1 MSTDT
6 KLKEIIGAQEEIFVR
21 RQPRSKRL
29 AKQAKNHLT
38 GGVTSSWQITAP
50 QPVWLSH
57 GLGSKV
63 WDVDGNE
70 YVDLHGGYGAAL
82 AGHAHPA
89 IAKAITSQAGLGT
102 HFAQPTPDAIAVA
115 TELASRFGLPKWRFA
130 NSGTEAT
137 MDAVHL
143 MRSITGR
150 DLIIKIE
157 GCYHGHHDSV
167 QVSVAPDPDVAGPRN
182 KPNSAPAST
191 GIPRAIT
198 DLTLI
203 ATFNDLDSVA
213 RLLDEHGDRVAGM
226 IIEPVMM
233 NAGIIKPEP
242 GYLGAL
248 QALLREHRALL
259 TFDEVK
265 TGLTVGPGGVT
276 RKENVQPDLITLAKS
291 LGGGVAVAAIGGTA
305 DVMDHVA
312 TGGYEMVGTFNG
324 NPLAMAATRAM
335 LTEVATPEAY
345 EKIEKLRQRAASG
358 IQKAIADNGLTAHV
372 VTAGA
377 KGCLVFSAEPV
388 ENYRGFL
395 GVDDRYS
402 HAHWLYQHNGGVFLP
417 PWGKIE
423 QWLISVQHDEAD
435 IDRLIENFAVFAQAV
450 SPKAARTDAARTD
463 AARTDAART
472 DAARTDAARTD
483 AARTGDLTDGAPE
496 RRLARPRRPQKADP
510 RVLPEPHRGRRP
522 RRPRRRP
529 AARRVRLRPGRH
541 RHRPAAAPEQP
552 GQMARPGYPL
562 NRTGNCS
569 WIPAVRHGRSAAG
582 RSRLGGCPVPPS
594 ARFAR
599 RGFLLASRS
608 TYRTGSWPAA
618 SCRTR

>member
-1 MSTDT
+1 VTTYATADT
-6 KLKEIIGAQEEIFVR
+6 KLTADTAPTADTTHATADTKLEGVIAEQEEIFVR
-21 RQPRSKRL
+21 RQPTSARL
-29 AKQAKNHLT
+29 AIEAAQHLA

-57 GLGSKV
+57 GRGSKV

-89 IAKAITSQAGLGT
+89 IARAIAEQVTNGT
-102 HFAQPTPDAIAVA
+102 HFAQPTPDAITVA
-115 TELASRFGLPKWRFA
+115 AELSRRFGLPSWRFA

-167 QVSVAPDPDVAGPRN
+167 QVSVAPDSHDAGPQHQ
-182 KPNSAPAST
+182 PASAPSSS

-198 DLTLI
+198 DLTLV

-213 RLLDEHGDRVAGM
+213 RLLDEHEGQIAGM
-226 IIEPVMM
+226 ILEPVMM

-242 GYLGAL
+242 GYLANL
-248 QALLREHRALL
+248 KSLLHAHDALL

-276 RKENVQPDLITLAKS
+276 QKENVQPDLITLAKS
-291 LGGGVAVAAIGGTA
+291 LGGGVSVAAIGGTA
-305 DVMDHVA
+305 EVMDHVA
-312 TGGYEMVGTFNG
+312 SGDYEMVGTFNG

-345 EKIEKLRQRAASG
+345 RTIDELRQRAAAG
-358 IQKAIADNGLTAHV
+358 IQDAINDNGLTAHV

-377 KGCLVFSAEPV
+377 KGCVVFAADTV
-388 ENYRGFL
+388 TNYRGFL

-402 HAHWLYQHNGGVFLP
+402 HAHWLFQHNGGVFLP

-423 QWLISVQHDEAD
+423 QWLISVQHNEAD
-435 IDRLIENFAVFAQAV
+435 IDRLVVNFADFA
-450 SPKAARTDAARTD
+450 R
-463 AARTDAART
+463 
-472 DAARTDAARTD
+472 
-483 AARTGDLTDGAPE
+483 
-496 RRLARPRRPQKADP
+496 
-510 RVLPEPHRGRRP
+510 
-522 RRPRRRP
+522 
-529 AARRVRLRPGRH
+529 
-541 RHRPAAAPEQP
+541 
-552 GQMARPGYPL
+552 
-562 NRTGNCS
+562 
-569 WIPAVRHGRSAAG
+569 AVRV
-582 RSRLGGCPVPPS
+582 SRTEG
-594 ARFAR
+594 
-599 RGFLLASRS
+599 
-608 TYRTGSWPAA
+608 
-618 SCRTR
+618 